1 MFGTVVTYTG
11 GNYYE
16 QGEICYGKD
25 NYVRNRDGFSNG
37 FI

>member
-1 MFGTVVTYTG
+1 MFGTVVTC
-11 GNYYE
+11 NYYE